1 MTISIF
7 VDPGFEPPPLLPALP
22 PVKLNQPEPSFPLDR
37 EIVTFLRDL
46 SEPVSAWAL
55 ANGIAAILNP
65 PNRNAR
71 RELKLQILGR
81 ITQLIHARYVRR
93 VGKYL
98 TIR

>member
-7 VDPGFEPPPLLPALP
+7 VDPGFEPPPVLPALP

-37 EIVTFLRDL
+37 EIVNFMRDQ
-46 SEPVSAWAL
+46 SEPISAWTL
-55 ANGIAAILNP
+55 ANGVAAALNP

-81 ITQLIHARYVRR
+81 ITRMIHTGYVRR